1 MSCNVLCAS
10 RHQRPKSLWIF
21 IIASTRSAAHISR
34 TKFRRKHEAWNE
46 GLALCEAVRIA
57 WNVSSKH
64 IDGYWV
70 ALPFQLDR
78 PIEIAFNCTLCAVS
92 WASNEQREK
101 HGKLLIF
108 LRSRL
113 RWKYFWFSS
122 RKGKG
127 GCGAG
132 GREVRI
138 YVVRVFIWQ
147 KWRETAFTIQPTR
160 DFCFL
165 HLSLCF
171 AENFHLKL
179 GPFLWAGSISPCNAY
194 MRQHIK
200 GRNITRVSYKFND
213 LLLVFHVRR
222 LHRLRRR
229 LHSDTAF
236 AFSSTIFVWLF
247 IRHLVAIFVYRAKYE
262 CTIFNFQF
270 SFLFCRFYK
279 TRFRNMFSGNVSG
292 VCPVCASHMQSY
304 TNLFSHF
311 FFTTWWNWR
320 IWFAIFMRCFMFLWH

>member
-92 WASNEQREK
+92 WASKEQREK

-160 DFCFL
+160 DFFFCVS
-165 HLSLCF
+165 LSVSQKISIWNWVLFCER
-171 AENFHLKL
+171 ARFHHVMHTCASTLKDE
-179 GPFLWAGSISPCNAY
+179 I
-194 MRQHIK
+194 
-200 GRNITRVSYKFND
+200 
-213 LLLVFHVRR
+213 LLVYRIN
-222 LHRLRRR
+222 
-229 LHSDTAF
+229 
-236 AFSSTIFVWLF
+236 STIYCSFFMFAVC
-247 IRHLVAIFVYRAKYE
+247 IVYGVG
-262 CTIFNFQF
+262 CTATQHSHFLQQF
-270 SFLFCRFYK
+270 SFGC
-279 TRFRNMFSGNVSG
+279 S
-292 VCPVCASHMQSY
+292 
-304 TNLFSHF
+304 
-311 FFTTWWNWR
+311 
-320 IWFAIFMRCFMFLWH
+320 FAI

>member
-1 MSCNVLCAS
+1 
-10 RHQRPKSLWIF
+10 
-21 IIASTRSAAHISR
+21 
-34 TKFRRKHEAWNE
+34 
-46 GLALCEAVRIA
+46 
-57 WNVSSKH
+57 
-64 IDGYWV
+64 
-70 ALPFQLDR
+70 
-78 PIEIAFNCTLCAVS
+78 
-92 WASNEQREK
+92 
-101 HGKLLIF
+101 
-108 LRSRL
+108 
-113 RWKYFWFSS
+113 
-122 RKGKG
+122 
-127 GCGAG
+127 
-132 GREVRI
+132 
-138 YVVRVFIWQ
+138 
-147 KWRETAFTIQPTR
+147 
-160 DFCFL
+160 
-165 HLSLCF
+165 
-171 AENFHLKL
+171 
-179 GPFLWAGSISPCNAY
+179 

-247 IRHLVAIFVYRAKYE
+247 IRHLVAIFLYRAKYE

-311 FFTTWWNWR
+311 FFLR
-320 IWFAIFMRCFMFLWH
+320 RG